1 MIVTSLAS
9 DAHTWN
15 LVFLQ
20 LFLEE
25 LGYDVVNLG
34 PCVPDELLLE
44 ECGARRPD
52 LVVISSVNGHGHQE
66 GLRVIRELRS
76 REPLADIPVV
86 IGGKLGVAGA
96 GNARYVEELL
106 AAGFDMVVED
116 GAGTRAFRSFA
127 ESLPRRVGASARG
140 AQEVLGA
147 QGSAQGTPQG
157 AVQGALP

>member
-1 MIVTSLAS
+1 VIVTGLAS

-15 LVFLQ
+15 LIFLQ

-34 PCVPDELLLE
+34 PCVPDALLVE
-44 ECGARRPD
+44 ECRARRPD

-66 GLRVIRELRS
+66 GLRVIGELRACG
-76 REPLADIPVV
+76 RLAGIPVV

-96 GNARYVEELL
+96 QNAAHVEELL

-116 GAGTRAFRSFA
+116 GAGTGAFRRFA
-127 ESLPRRVGASARG
+127 EALPGRA
-140 AQEVLGA
+140 L
-147 QGSAQGTPQG
+147 P
-157 AVQGALP
+157 QGALPEGARSQRALSQGVLPEGALP